1 MYTWVCAS
9 AAKWDAVTFLPTFIT
24 SHYLFTSS
32 STYAVQC
39 VKLFLA
45 WAIHPTRLWQ
55 YVRGFAAFCKCS
67 SINQVAPW
75 PRQMLREQ
83 LVSAHISLMFAVTGL
98 YCKAGKHFQLITKCI
113 FVCIPL
119 LLPNYKMCFFT
130 LLVLFNDSLPA
141 LHMTNLS
148 QTKIK
153 GLVSLEAKNKN
164 LLPRRQVIFPPWRN
178 CSKKVQIWSK

>member
-9 AAKWDAVTFLPTFIT
+9 AAKWDTVTFLPTFIR
-24 SHYLFTSS
+24 SHYLFSSS

-67 SINQVAPW
+67 SINQVVPW